1 MPTHPPNIV
10 LVIADQLAPQS
21 LPVYGHPLVRAPH
34 IAALAA
40 SGVVFD
46 NAYCNAPLCAPSRF
60 SFLSGR
66 HCSRIG
72 AYDNAAEFP
81 SAVPTLAHYLRR
93 LGYLTLLCGKMHLVG
108 ADQLHGFEERL
119 TTDVY
124 PADFGWFVDWENP
137 RTRPFWYHNM
147 LSVVEAGRYERTLQL
162 DFDEEVAHQA
172 RRRLY
177 ELGRRRDRQ
186 PFFLTVSFTQPHDP
200 YMAPGEWWDRYDHA
214 AIDPPRVGPFPA
226 DRTDPHSRRLQAVYA
241 TDEYEVG
248 DDQVRNARHAYY
260 AMISWVDDQI
270 GELRKALE
278 TTGLD
283 RDTMVVIAADHGDM
297 LGERGLW
304 YKMCFYERALR
315 VPLIFSG
322 AGIERAGRRAEN
334 VTLLDLLPTVVDFGG
349 GATALGELETHDGAS
364 LRPLIEGRPT
374 TDFEQRTVAA
384 EYLAEGAVAPML
396 MLKHG
401 PWKQISCPADPA
413 QLFNLDADPLE
424 LDNLA
429 GRPEVTALESKLD
442 ALAAAHWDPASMR
455 ERVIASQRDRRIVH
469 AALMRGKV
477 TPWDFQPRRDA
488 ATEYNRNHGNELYDT
503 DRRARIPYRE
513 APPPKT
519 R

>member
-1 MPTHPPNIV
+1 MSSPPPNIL

-21 LPVYGHPLVRAPH
+21 LPVYGHPLVQAPH

-40 SGVVFD
+40 HGAVFD
-46 NAYCNAPLCAPSRF
+46 HAYCNAPLCAPSRC

-72 AYDNAAEFP
+72 AYDNATEFP
-81 SAVPTLAHYLRR
+81 SALPTFAHYLRSH
-93 LGYLTLLCGKMHLVG
+93 GFLTSLCGKMHLVG

-124 PADFGWFVDWENP
+124 PADFGWFADWEKP
-137 RTRPFWYHNM
+137 RARPFWYHNM

-162 DFDEEVAHQA
+162 DFDEEVGYQA

-200 YMAPGEWWDRYDHA
+200 YMAPGAWWDRYDPA
-214 AIDPPRVGPFPA
+214 AIDLPEVGPLPA
-226 DRTDPHSRRLQAVYA
+226 ARVDPHSRRLQAVYA
-241 TDEYEVG
+241 THDYHIT
-248 DDQVRNARHAYY
+248 DQQVRNARHAYY

-270 GELRKALE
+270 GEMRKALE
-278 TTGLD
+278 VTGLD
-283 RDTMVVIAADHGDM
+283 EHTLVIVTADHGDM

-304 YKMCFYERALR
+304 YKMCFYERSVR

-322 AGIERAGRRAEN
+322 AGIRGAARHAAN
-334 VTLLDLLPTVVDFGG
+334 VSLLDLLPTLIDFAAGEP
-349 GATALGELETHDGAS
+349 ALAELAAHDGMS
-364 LRPLIEGRPT
+364 LRPLIDGGLPT
-374 TDFEQRTVAA
+374 CFEQRVVAS
-384 EYLAEGAVAPML
+384 EYSGEGAIAPML

-401 PWKQISCPADPA
+401 AWKYISCPADPP
-413 QLFNLDADPLE
+413 QLFNLDRDPLE
-424 LDNLA
+424 LDDLSGCGA
-429 GRPEVTALESKLD
+429 TIETDFAER
-442 ALAAAHWDPASMR
+442 AAAHWDVQ
-455 ERVIASQRDRRIVH
+455 RVHEKVLASQGERRIVH
-469 AALMRGKV
+469 DALMRGRV

-488 ATEYNRNHGNELYDT
+488 AAEYNRNYDGDLYDA
-503 DRRARIPYRE
+503 DRRARIPRRE
-513 APPPKT
+513 APPPNG